1 MSVFKIIDAN
11 LHGIDNVDDAIN
23 TAKVRLISES
33 SLNAYEHFQD
43 TVGEDKS
50 IFEKVFDKIG
60 VELNEENFNQFIFHY
75 GFQYGFSMQ
84 EGLEKVTNKF
94 INKMDEI
101 VSKKDSGD
109 IEITDELVANI
120 VIDREAGFLQLS
132 VGDRTITC
140 KNIQSV
146 DVIEA

>member
-11 LHGIDNVDDAIN
+11 LHGIEDVDSDVNVQ
-23 TAKVRLISES
+23 KVKLISQS
-33 SLNAYEHFQD
+33 SHSAYEHFQD

-84 EGLEKVTNKF
+84 EELEKVTNKF

-120 VIDREAGFLQLS
+120 VVDRENGYLQLV
-132 VGDRTITC
+132 VGGRTITC

-146 DVIEA
+146 DVIEV